1 MQRTQ
6 CRSFALGLSLALAL
20 SANAHSADVTGIFGL
35 EYSQGDY
42 GTNTTT
48 RQWAAPFGV
57 KYDTN
62 FGYAK
67 ASSALI
73 SVNNVNPNAMGEA
86 LPCGNST
93 SANRDV
99 QGLGDTNLS
108 LMKHVHSDRS
118 FQLDLGTK
126 IKFATGDVNKC
137 LSTGKNDF
145 SLQADAFKQLD
156 AYGLFGTLGLTYK
169 GKPEIAGQT
178 INYRNPMYFSIGAS
192 RSMDNRGVVGISYD
206 YRDALLDGRS
216 SLQEL
221 TIFGVHRV
229 SPNFRIQPY
238 LMRGFTS
245 SSPSV
250 GIGINALNTF

>member
-1 MQRTQ
+1 MRRNQ
-6 CRSFALGLSLALAL
+6 CRNVALAL
-20 SANAHSADVTGIFGL
+20 SLAPVLSVTAHSAELTGIFGL
-35 EYSQGDY
+35 EYSQGEY

-57 KYDTN
+57 KYDTD
-62 FGYAK
+62 FGYAR

-86 LPCGNST
+86 LPCGNSS

-108 LMKHVHSDRS
+108 LMKHVHSDS
-118 FQLDLGTK
+118 SLQIDVGTK

-145 SLQADAFKQLD
+145 SLQADAFKRID
-156 AYGLFGTLGLTYK
+156 TYGIFGTLGLTYK
-169 GKPEIAGQT
+169 GKPEVGGQT
-178 INYRNPMYFSIGAS
+178 INYRNPMYFSFGAS
-192 RSMDNRGVVGISYD
+192 KSLENRDVVGFSFD

-229 SPNFRIQPY
+229 SSKFRLQPY

-245 SSPSV
+245 SSPAV
-250 GIGINALNTF
+250 GMGINALNTF